1 MKRQLFSLLIFV
13 LFGMCSMAAAQ
24 ETYQE
29 PSTGKTFPTTVQIA
43 HNDANFTLQLT
54 GATVRKKFFFKV
66 YAVAHYMELSE
77 EAMSK
82 DALLKMALTD
92 GPAKQIVMDFARD
105 VDAEKIQGAYRE
117 AFEKHTSPEV
127 YQSIKPLTEQFIGYF
142 NEPVKENDQF
152 ILQWLPG
159 GTIIAIVK
167 GKTQPAISNV
177 DLAKA
182 LWATWLGKDS
192 IVDRDKL
199 VERVAK

>member
-1 MKRQLFSLLIFV
+1 MKRQIYLLPIFV
-13 LFGMCSMAAAQ
+13 LFGLCSLVAAQ
-24 ETYQE
+24 DTYTE
-29 PSTGKTFPTTVQIA
+29 SSTGKAFPTTVQIS

-66 YAVAHYMELSE
+66 YAVAHYMALPE
-77 EAMSK
+77 ETMSK

-105 VDAEKIQGAYRE
+105 VDAEKIQEAYRE

-127 YQSIKPLTEQFIGYF
+127 YQSIKPLTEQFISYF

-159 GTIIAIVK
+159 GTIIAIVS
-167 GKTQPAISNV
+167 GKPQPAITNV

-182 LWATWLGKDS
+182 LWSTWLGKDS